1 MGQFF
6 LPNKQ
11 RLRFLVSC
19 ACLAHF
25 LIKLYVDFGED
36 QYGNLRLYVK
46 REDMASYL
54 GVTIESII
62 RMLKSFEKKGLIRI
76 EGKLL
81 KLKDISEL
89 RNISTGFKF

>member
-1 MGQFF
+1 M
-6 LPNKQ
+6 
-11 RLRFLVSC
+11 SC